1 MEELTPLRLYS
12 ANRKVFIPINP
23 STRKKGAAIMLLTKD
38 SVDSHTL
45 MNLPYMYNPKL
56 YESLYIDRN
65 VNALIKGGMI
75 IDEESEEDNSP
86 LSEAM
91 MHIKDSDRIKVTI
104 DAKLAN
110 PNDIRLAKNV
120 FNEKTFLKW
129 YRFFNT
135 STRHIC
141 TDVTIDLYPSIKEMV
156 KANQGTALANK
167 DIISYS
173 YSYKDRICVVAN
185 SGYADIKSKDGPDYE
200 KYLLNE
206 LITFVCMHTS
216 RNCSRFLAG
225 QIATAL
231 SGQLTK
237 ELIGKIKNNW
247 GEQKD
252 YGLATA
258 YVIKTMYDKE
268 GRQSVVELC
277 KTGDINILGKYAA
290 KGFINR
296 ISGIYEASNDIQS
309 IDENVFISEEDL
321 SLNFEKWRPNK
332 GYNILFI
339 TGLSGSGKSTLSKEI
354 AKKYGAQLFSLDWIA
369 NTKYISNPVLNEVRE
384 SLPSYK
390 DAIDSNFS
398 GDKYKNMTFDDICDQ
413 FLNPATMKAI
423 DIMEKDY
430 KKLYVVEGLQL
441 IYYYPIENLL
451 GKPMIIKGSSITRS
465 FFRRYKRNVLIAKRS
480 NLGIELKYLLTNLS
494 KQDILLKEFKRHLY
508 ESIKSNSYE
517 IYEATLTAADRKALK
532 DSDYGLPKLRK
543 YPMPDESHVRSAIR
557 FFNHVSKED
566 EAELARNIKKKIK
579 AYGMSVEVGEDNR
592 FSKYYKGSKN
602 ESSLINE
609 LFQGT
614 DGDLYT
620 WMKANIKYKNFDR
633 LMSPEEVS
641 KNKNGSCHD
650 QVMYEMQALKE
661 TGSVSNIQAW
671 FIIEY
676 NEKENSGGE
685 THSIVTYS
693 KNNRKYYF
701 ENAWSSN
708 SGIHPLT
715 TSVKE
720 LFTAYHKSH
729 KWGNIDR
736 YPDIEITRFRGN
748 PGMTLQELVDACTSN
763 PSIKESSLVLEAA
776 EIDVPLDKIAVGTDF
791 HFINYNE
798 DKTKIV
804 LKPESYMKAVVEKER
819 SIAGNNGIFIY
830 LGDIIFKSFRDEG
843 DIPVGMKET
852 AIKYIKQFTGKYK
865 IFIRGNHDNMP
876 DEFYLETL
884 GFTHICSSLDYND
897 WLFTHQ
903 PEIVRDPKKNIHG
916 HIHGSRIYTESKPKN
931 YIDVWTINS
940 LHIDSLE
947 NILKAQ
953 PKYDEN
959 IKQAP
964 NVMKANPHQHI
975 VGKALEL
982 EDIVTEGVYSKIAY
996 DYKNKGHK
1004 NLSSFSKKT
1013 ITRELI
1019 DQYNSQYPFLRHIDS
1034 NDEGTIWFD
1043 RDKIV
1048 GALSITNKSD
1058 KIRWIT
1064 AIEVTEDYRGYGLG
1078 SQILNFAVSREK
1090 ANALSVNKHNEI
1102 AIRMYKNAGFVSDN
1116 NDHGNML
1123 FMYLPRAIS
1132 ESLYEPDSNDNN
1144 PNIGNISVW
1153 LISEYNENKSGDS
1166 RYAIVFDNRENDKT
1180 YYMDTDWVN
1189 HSDIRELES
1198 SIQDEYNKLHEQKA
1212 WGDIETYPNIHA
1224 SVFKVYPGEYM
1235 DMIRRKIER
1244 SKVDESAI
1252 ESPTSSV
1259 KDNFEDV
1266 MKIVDSL
1273 SEDERKI
1280 IAIKGK
1286 YKDSDDIISRK
1297 IAYDE
1302 EGNPVGFIDIYWFE
1316 SKPFECQLT
1325 AACNPEYRGKG
1336 YMSKLLGD
1344 IINYSPNG
1352 HPGVTK
1358 YVWNVDPE
1366 NAPSIN
1372 LAKKHNFRRTG
1383 TSRYRRDLDIYEDRY
1398 EYPIPFKETAIPTPQ
1413 RLLGESFNSDGYICT
1428 EDYIMDENSITFFN
1442 GMDDQLI
1449 TEAEK
1454 KYDSKLKRYL
1464 FAERLKNN
1472 KAVLLRYQQMRAMNP
1487 GIKYTFLKLA
1497 AYKKKNL
1504 FIDLSFYHGLF
1515 LEHLKFKKDAA
1526 INMYWDF
1533 LNRLIADSEYKSLYN
1548 RITIFIPIW
1557 AEAWDVNSAEELM
1570 NYTKS
1575 INPVSMIIRM
1585 LRKNP
1590 NELKKWGNKDILF
1603 VSPKG
1608 YFKVNFNT
1616 FDIKNISRFKTLI
1629 TKLFNQEVEEE
1640 DEDGYTPAKS
1650 SNGEEIDSAS
1660 VITAKV
1666 VDKIEANAGIKIDD
1680 ITGGSDNR
1688 YQPDETK
1695 EILKP
1700 SKEEFTHLRI
1710 RTGNI
1715 DLPTNIKPSEDI
1727 DSKAVKNAVL
1737 IMSPDRDKA
1746 VDSFL
1751 KSWNNRIFTKK
1762 GYFSP

>member
-1 MEELTPLRLYS
+1 
-12 ANRKVFIPINP
+12 
-23 STRKKGAAIMLLTKD
+23 MLLTKD

-296 ISGIYEASNDIQS
+296 ISGIYEA
-309 IDENVFISEEDL
+309 
-321 SLNFEKWRPNK
+321 
-332 GYNILFI
+332 
-339 TGLSGSGKSTLSKEI
+339 
-354 AKKYGAQLFSLDWIA
+354 
-369 NTKYISNPVLNEVRE
+369 
-384 SLPSYK
+384 
-390 DAIDSNFS
+390 
-398 GDKYKNMTFDDICDQ
+398 
-413 FLNPATMKAI
+413 
-423 DIMEKDY
+423 
-430 KKLYVVEGLQL
+430 
-441 IYYYPIENLL
+441 
-451 GKPMIIKGSSITRS
+451 
-465 FFRRYKRNVLIAKRS
+465 
-480 NLGIELKYLLTNLS
+480 
-494 KQDILLKEFKRHLY
+494 
-508 ESIKSNSYE
+508 
-517 IYEATLTAADRKALK
+517 TLTAADRKALK

-614 DGDLYT
+614 DRDLYT

-748 PGMTLQELVDACTSN
+748 PGMTLQELVDACTSSS
-763 PSIKESSLVLEAA
+763 SIKESSLVLESLSFTEKDKRDLKQIIDSFSDKEKEYVGNAYFITNFKPLYKEIKYVNGKPAGFITVVNRVKGPYGFVILGVHKDYRGSGIASSMAVKMIKHFNSSKELNAIIWNIDFGNEASEKTAKKAGFEFFKKYNTYNEYVYKIASSKNESSLVLETA

-830 LGDIIFKSFRDEG
+830 LGDIIFKSFRNEY
-843 DIPVGMKET
+843 DIPTGMKET

-975 VGKALEL
+975 AGKALEL
-982 EDIVTEGVYSKIAY
+982 EDIVTEGVYSKIAS
-996 DYKNKGHK
+996 DYRNKGHK

-1013 ITRELI
+1013 ITRGFI
-1019 DQYNSQYPFLRHIDS
+1019 DQYKSQYPFLRHIDP

-1048 GALSITNKSD
+1048 GVLSITNKSD

-1064 AIEVTEDYRGYGLG
+1064 AIEVAEDYRGYGLG
-1078 SQILNFAVSREK
+1078 SQILKFAVSREK

-1116 NDHGNML
+1116 NDHGNVL

-1198 SIQDEYNKLHEQKA
+1198 TIQDEYNKLHEQKA

-1372 LAKKHNFRRTG
+1372 LAKKYNFRRTG

-1575 INPVSMIIRM
+1575 INPVSMIIRI

>member
-1 MEELTPLRLYS
+1 
-12 ANRKVFIPINP
+12 
-23 STRKKGAAIMLLTKD
+23 MLLTKD

-104 DAKLAN
+104 DAKLIN
-110 PNDIRLAKNV
+110 PNDIRLAKSV

-129 YRFFNT
+129 YRFFNAN
-135 STRHIC
+135 TRHIC
-141 TDVTIDLYPSIKEMV
+141 TDVTIDLYPSVKEMV

-268 GRQSVVELC
+268 GRHSVVELC

-296 ISGIYEASNDIQS
+296 ISGIYEA
-309 IDENVFISEEDL
+309 
-321 SLNFEKWRPNK
+321 
-332 GYNILFI
+332 
-339 TGLSGSGKSTLSKEI
+339 
-354 AKKYGAQLFSLDWIA
+354 
-369 NTKYISNPVLNEVRE
+369 
-384 SLPSYK
+384 
-390 DAIDSNFS
+390 
-398 GDKYKNMTFDDICDQ
+398 
-413 FLNPATMKAI
+413 
-423 DIMEKDY
+423 
-430 KKLYVVEGLQL
+430 
-441 IYYYPIENLL
+441 
-451 GKPMIIKGSSITRS
+451 
-465 FFRRYKRNVLIAKRS
+465 
-480 NLGIELKYLLTNLS
+480 
-494 KQDILLKEFKRHLY
+494 
-508 ESIKSNSYE
+508 
-517 IYEATLTAADRKALK
+517 TLTAADRKALN
-532 DSDYGLPKLRK
+532 DTDYGLPKLRK

-602 ESSLINE
+602 ESSLVLE
-609 LFQGT
+609 SLSFT
-614 DGDLYT
+614 EKDKRDLKQIIDSFSDKEKEYVGNAYFIT
-620 WMKANIKYKNFDR
+620 NFKPLYKEIKYVNGKPVGFITVVNRVKGPYGFVILGVHKDYR
-633 LMSPEEVS
+633 GSGIASSMAIKMIKHFNASKELNAIIWNIDFGNEASEKTAKKVGFEFFKKYNTYNEYVYKIASS
-641 KNKNGSCHD
+641 KN
-650 QVMYEMQALKE
+650 
-661 TGSVSNIQAW
+661 
-671 FIIEY
+671 
-676 NEKENSGGE
+676 
-685 THSIVTYS
+685 
-693 KNNRKYYF
+693 
-701 ENAWSSN
+701 
-708 SGIHPLT
+708 
-715 TSVKE
+715 
-720 LFTAYHKSH
+720 
-729 KWGNIDR
+729 
-736 YPDIEITRFRGN
+736 
-748 PGMTLQELVDACTSN
+748 
-763 PSIKESSLVLEAA
+763 ESSLVLETA

-804 LKPESYMKAVVEKER
+804 LKPESYMKAVVEKEK

-852 AIKYIKQFTGKYK
+852 VIKYIKQFTGKYK

-982 EDIVTEGVYSKIAY
+982 EDIVTESAVNY
-996 DYKNKGHK
+996 D
-1004 NLSSFSKKT
+1004 
-1013 ITRELI
+1013 
-1019 DQYNSQYPFLRHIDS
+1019 
-1034 NDEGTIWFD
+1034 
-1043 RDKIV
+1043 
-1048 GALSITNKSD
+1048 
-1058 KIRWIT
+1058 
-1064 AIEVTEDYRGYGLG
+1064 
-1078 SQILNFAVSREK
+1078 
-1090 ANALSVNKHNEI
+1090 
-1102 AIRMYKNAGFVSDN
+1102 
-1116 NDHGNML
+1116 
-1123 FMYLPRAIS
+1123 
-1132 ESLYEPDSNDNN
+1132 DNN

-1180 YYMDTDWVN
+1180 YYMDTDWIN
-1189 HSDIRELES
+1189 NSDIKELET
-1198 SIQDEYNKLHEQKA
+1198 SIQNEYNKLHEQRA
-1212 WGDIETYPNIHA
+1212 WGNIEIYPNIHA
-1224 SVFKVYPGEYM
+1224 SVFKVYPGQYM

-1244 SKVDESAI
+1244 SKVDESVI
-1252 ESPTSSV
+1252 ESPASSV

-1302 EGNPVGFIDIYWFE
+1302 EGNPVGFIDIYWFN
-1316 SKPFECQLT
+1316 SMPFECQLT
-1325 AACNPEYRGKG
+1325 AACKPEYRGKG

-1398 EYPIPFKETAIPTPQ
+1398 EYAIPFKETAIPTPQ
-1413 RLLGESFNSDGYICT
+1413 KLLRESFNSDGYICT

-1442 GMDDQLI
+1442 GMDDQFI

-1497 AYKKKNL
+1497 TYKKKNL

-1533 LNRLIADSEYKSLYN
+1533 LNRLIADSEYKSFYN

-1557 AEAWDVNSAEELM
+1557 AEAWDVNNAEELM

-1590 NELKKWGNKDILF
+1590 NELKKWGSKDILF

-1608 YFKVNFNT
+1608 YFKVNFNA